1 MPSAKGVMRTCGSPA
16 ACVLAVMTLL
26 SPARA
31 EDKTYVMKFTLPM
44 VNEAQHQSAENYAAA
59 AKRAQQDPAH

>member
-16 ACVLAVMTLL
+16 ACILAVMP

-31 EDKTYVMKFTLPM
+31 EDKTYVMKFTLPT

>member
-16 ACVLAVMTLL
+16 ACILAVML

-31 EDKTYVMKFTLPM
+31 EDKSYVMKFTLPT